1 MNSNPK
7 AIGDLIE
14 SLINGWEEQA
24 ANATFAGKTL
34 SQFKLAVKP
43 SLDAR
48 ATIKDLT
55 QQADAA
61 RVDRDNA
68 DPASAE
74 LVQLVVSS
82 IKGDPSYGENSAL
95 YATLGY
101 VRKDDRKSGLT
112 RAAKADD
119 KKAA

>member
-7 AIGDLIE
+7 ATGDLIE
-14 SLINGWEEQA
+14 SILAGWEEQA

-34 SQFKLAVKP
+34 PQFKQAVKP

-55 QQADAA
+55 QQTDDA

-68 DPASAE
+68 DPVSAE
-74 LVQLVVSS
+74 LVQLVVNS
-82 IKGDPSYGENSAL
+82 IKGDPNYGENSAL
-95 YATLGY
+95 YATIGY

-112 RAAKADD
+112 RAAKAED

>member
-7 AIGDLIE
+7 AIGDQLE
-14 SLINGWEEQA
+14 SILAGWEEQA
-24 ANATFAGKTL
+24 ANSTFAGKTL
-34 SQFKLAVKP
+34 PQFKQAVKP

-48 ATIKDLT
+48 ATIKDLV
-55 QQADAA
+55 QQTDAA

-68 DPASAE
+68 DPASME
-74 LVQLVVSS
+74 LVQMVVNS
-82 IKGDPSYGENSAL
+82 IKGDPNYGENSAL
-95 YATLGY
+95 YANIGY

-112 RAAKADD
+112 RAATADD